1 MKGSRKTR
9 LAGVLL
15 VAMMMVFSACSAG
28 SSTSM
33 REPAAAPAEG
43 YADNKADYDYSGEE
57 GISEMPVEA
66 GETDTSGSL
75 NQPPAAPAELGRK
88 IIRDGRVE
96 METLEFETT
105 VNGLYQLVSDKGGFI
120 ESQSVRGGRYNYSSL
135 RSASIVI
142 RIPSASFDEIMNA
155 MDALGTVVQSD
166 SNGTDIT
173 DQYADTE
180 SRVRNL
186 KIQETRILELIA
198 KAEKLEEIVTLEA
211 RLSDLRYQIE
221 SYENSLRNYDRL
233 LTFSR
238 ISLEIEEVQRVTEVK
253 PVPKT
258 LGERVSQAFDY
269 AWTGLVEWSQDF
281 LVWVVESMFVLILL
295 AIVLVIVL
303 LVIRGSRRRRRK
315 QKEAWQ
321 ASHPPQGYMP
331 MQGQPQNQPMQGMP
345 IQGQS
350 QGQPMQG
357 QPQGRPVAS
366 EWPQQPDPSA
376 MPAGNPQEGPGKG
389 PDGPD
394 KTAGS

>member
-1 MKGSRKTR
+1 MKHSRKR
-9 LAGVLL
+9 ILVLL
-15 VAMMMVFSACSAG
+15 LIAATLVVFSACGSGSA
-28 SSTSM
+28 TSQA
-33 REPAAAPAEG
+33 PAARADRDEMNTSEEYG
-43 YADNKADYDYSGEE
+43 YTGNE
-57 GISEMPVEA
+57 GISEMPAEA
-66 GETDTSGSL
+66 DKGGEL

-105 VNGLYQLVSDKGGFI
+105 VNGLYQLVSDRGGFV

-142 RIPSASFDEIMNA
+142 RIPAEAFDEVMNA
-155 MDALGTVVQSD
+155 LDALGTVVQSD

-238 ISLEIEEVQRVTEVK
+238 ISLEIGEVQRVTEVK

-281 LVWVVESMFVLILL
+281 LVWLVESMFVLMFL
-295 AIVLVIVL
+295 AIVLLIVVL
-303 LVIRGSRRRRRK
+303 IVRGSRRKRRK
-315 QKEAWQ
+315 EKAAWQ
-321 ASHPPQGYMP
+321 HAHPQQPYMP
-331 MQGQPQNQPMQGMP
+331 VQGMP
-345 IQGQS
+345 IQGQPQS
-350 QGQPMQG
+350 QA
-357 QPQGRPVAS
+357 PQAQRPQA
-366 EWPQQPDPSA
+366 PSG
-376 MPAGNPQEGPGKG
+376 MPAGMTPQGTPQPVLPPQGAV
-389 PDGPD
+389 DAAQD
-394 KTAGS
+394 AKTDAARDTKTDA